1 VTVVFRF
8 VRAIAFDILR
18 TLYSVRESGVTPFPT
33 ILALRY
39 SWVHICSA
47 DGDNIFSNIKTSVN

>member
-1 VTVVFRF
+1 

-39 SWVHICSA
+39 SWIHICSA